1 MSAARPTR
9 YVYYLIMVV
18 ALALSLG
25 SIHGLTRLSRL
36 PADFPSSRIAYPA
49 RLGDVTVGSA
59 AELHFLTQ
67 SRPIGSEIEVRSANG
82 TFRARLVPQLSRL
95 HHLLILVESLIFIV
109 VNLVVFCPR
118 VDRGP
123 VRDFYWCTL
132 LYGVAVAL
140 NGIYLPQSPSWPDVM
155 HPLIWIACL
164 AALPVF
170 FLHMSLS
177 FPRRDRFLDRYPAA
191 IPMLS
196 GIALALF
203 AWQAIAFLRYFA
215 APGEPAWNAVIP
227 PRLLAET
234 FLVVAVAAGCLIL
247 YRRGRSLQLT
257 REREQT
263 KWLLWGF
270 TIGVSP
276 YVFLRTLPKLAGVA
290 SPIPP
295 ELDRLFE
302 LAIPMAFTLA
312 VVRYRFLDI
321 DIIIRRS
328 LIYGTLAGVLAGIYA
343 LVWVLAGERL
353 VLRFP
358 HFAGTIQA
366 LAFALPVA
374 LFNPTRRWIG
384 RWVDRTFFKIQYNFD
399 LALVTLEKR
408 IRVSTSQEEIA
419 EVCVDFLERQL
430 LLRNAAVVAR
440 RGGTLVT
447 AGDLGNE
454 VAKNAL
460 QLLETAFPR
469 TESIIA
475 APNTTS
481 RPEIERSDF
490 PGPLFQ
496 AGVRVALPLVSRGR
510 TLGMILVGDK
520 ATERRLI
527 DDDLRLLERV
537 RAEAIAM
544 LERVELVQLA
554 AEAALERERVQAL
567 DRMKTDFFS
576 RVAHDLRTPLTSI
589 QYTVDNL
596 LDGVRGAPPPEY
608 VPHLRAVRA
617 ASNQLGR
624 LVSNLLDLSRLD
636 QPEVPLRLGA
646 VSIAPVVRDA
656 LATLDP
662 IGAARGIRLEF
673 REEGGVGPVRG
684 DRDRV
689 YEIVANLVENA
700 TRYSPDGSTVE
711 IALHRG
717 TGGGQSLEVRDHG
730 PGIGGGEHDR
740 IFDRFHQGSPSPY
753 SRQRGFGLGL
763 YVARSYAELMG
774 GSVTASNHPDGGARF
789 VCTLPEWRE
798 S

>member
-1 MSAARPTR
+1 MSDARPAR
-9 YVYYLIMVV
+9 HVYYLITAV
-18 ALALSLG
+18 ALAVSLG
-25 SIHGLTRLSRL
+25 AVQGLTRLSRL
-36 PADFPSSRIAYPA
+36 PPEFPPGQIDYPA
-49 RLGDVTVGSA
+49 RLGDVTVGSP

-67 SRPIGSEIEVRSANG
+67 SRPIGSEIEVRSDTG
-82 TFRARLVPQLSRL
+82 TFRSRLLPQLSRS
-95 HHLLILVESLIFIV
+95 HLLLIFIESLIFIA
-109 VNLVVFCPR
+109 VNLIVFCPR

-140 NGIYLPQSPSWPDVM
+140 NGVYFPQSSNWAELIR
-155 HPLIWIACL
+155 PLIWIGCL

-170 FLHMSLS
+170 FLHMSLA

-191 IPMLS
+191 MPIIS
-196 GIALALF
+196 GVSLALF
-203 AWQAIAFLRYFA
+203 VWQSFAVLRYFA
-215 APGEPAWNAVIP
+215 APSAAAWAAAVPA
-227 PRLLAET
+227 RLLAES
-234 FLVVAVAAGCLIL
+234 FLVAAVAAGCFIL
-247 YRRGRSLQLT
+247 YRRGRDLQLT

-270 TIGVSP
+270 TIGVTP

-295 ELDRLFE
+295 ELDRVFE
-302 LAIPMAFTLA
+302 LTIPMAFTLA

-328 LIYGTLAGVLAGIYA
+328 LIYGILAGLLAGLYFLVWTLAGQ
-343 LVWVLAGERL
+343 RL
-353 VLRFP
+353 VAQFP
-358 HFAGTIQA
+358 HFATAIQA
-366 LAFALPVA
+366 IAIALPVA

-384 RWVDRTFFKIQYNFD
+384 HWVDRTFFKIQYNFD
-399 LALVTLEKR
+399 LALVTLEQR

-440 RGGTLVT
+440 RGATLVT
-447 AGDLGNE
+447 AGDLGDDL
-454 VAKNAL
+454 ATNAL
-460 QLLETAFPR
+460 RLLETMSPQAG
-469 TESIIA
+469 SIIA

-490 PGPLFQ
+490 PDGLFQ
-496 AGVRVALPLVSRGR
+496 AGARIAVRLDSQGR
-510 TLGMILVGDK
+510 TLWMILVGDK
-520 ATERRLI
+520 ATERRFI

-537 RAEAIAM
+537 RAEAAAM

-554 AEAALERERVQAL
+554 AEAAQERERVQVL

-589 QYTVDNL
+589 QYTVENL

-608 VPHLRAVRA
+608 VPHLQAVRA
-617 ASNQLGR
+617 ASSRLGR

-636 QPEVPLRLGA
+636 QPEVQLRFEA
-646 VSIAPVVRDA
+646 VSLALVVRDT
-656 LATLDP
+656 LATLGP
-662 IGAARGIRLEF
+662 IGAARGVRLEF
-673 REEGGVGPVRG
+673 REQGGVGPVRG
-684 DRDRV
+684 DRDKV
-689 YEIVANLVENA
+689 YEIVANLMENA
-700 TRYSPDGSTVE
+700 TRYSPDRSTVE
-711 IALHRG
+711 IALQRCVG
-717 TGGGQSLEVRDHG
+717 DRQSLEVRDHG
-730 PGIGGGEHDR
+730 PGIGDGEHDR
-740 IFDRFHQGSPSPY
+740 IFDRFHQGKPSPY

-774 GSVTASNHPDGGARF
+774 GSVTVSNHPDGGARF
-789 VCTLPEWRE
+789 VCTLPEWE
-798 S
+798 VS